1 MSERCHDN
9 NHKGWRHPTERS
21 EHWEIHDADDDDGSS
36 CALLEA
42 ESVFLSKINVKI
54 ICRRRPSNGKV
65 MGLEG
70 GC

>member
-1 MSERCHDN
+1 MTITTRVGGIQRASEANTGKSMMLMMMMMVHHGCNVR
-9 NHKGWRHPTERS
+9 W
-21 EHWEIHDADDDDGSS
+21 
-36 CALLEA
+36 EA